1 MGLGG
6 FNDTSLPWPLKS
18 STHFAETPA
27 HLLAGMKVVQAAN
40 FRQIRTGADTWPVGV
55 VLNTVSGR
63 WRLTGRCR
71 QTLQSSTLRM
81 SIIESA

>member
-1 MGLGG
+1 METVGAMRRFFACGYEGG
-6 FNDTSLPWPLKS
+6 AKRPVSVNQGQ
-18 STHFAETPA
+18 
-27 HLLAGMKVVQAAN
+27 LL
-40 FRQIRTGADTWPVGV
+40 IRGRGV
-55 VLNTVSGR
+55 ALNTVSGR